1 MTAALSTRPRAPAA
15 GAKIIARLRDNRAG
29 LTLALPAVLV
39 LVFLYA
45 APLAHLLPESFQG
58 PAGPSLDAYR
68 RLLGEPYGRLQIW
81 NSLRLGLITT
91 GVTLVVGY
99 PAAFGLALSR
109 GAWRSLFLAS
119 LFLPLAASVIAKAFA
134 WTILL
139 RSHGV
144 VNDTLLLLH
153 LTDQPIRMIFTRTAL
168 TVGAANI
175 FLPFMILPIYAVVAQ
190 IDPRLTEA
198 AATLGSPPVSAF
210 LRVVVPLSLPGVVAG
225 VALVFALSVSAYV
238 VPTLLM
244 GENYPTLASAIAKA
258 FLLTREP
265 ALGAAAG
272 AILMAIG
279 LFVVVTSNRLGQP
292 KGGPRP

>member
-1 MTAALSTRPRAPAA
+1 MTPTTAAAAPPSRKIAAPRWTRERAA
-15 GAKIIARLRDNRAG
+15 GL
-29 LTLALPAVLV
+29 LLALPAVATL
-39 LVFLYA
+39 LLLYVV
-45 APLAHLLPESFQG
+45 PLAHLIPQSFG
-58 PAGPSLDAYR
+58 VGAAYSLDAYR
-68 RLLGEPYGRLQIW
+68 QIVGAAFGRTLIW
-81 NSLRLGLITT
+81 NSLRLGLVTT

-109 GAWRSLFLAS
+109 GALRTFFLAS

-139 RSHGV
+139 RSHGI
-144 VNDTLLLLH
+144 VNDALLWLH
-153 LTDQPIRMIFTRTAL
+153 VTQAPIRMIFTQTAL
-168 TVGAANI
+168 YVGAANV

-198 AATLGSPPVSAF
+198 AATLGARPFAAF

-225 VALVFALSVSAYV
+225 VALVFSLSVSAYV
-238 VPTLLM
+238 VPNLLM
-244 GENYPTLASAIAKA
+244 GENYPTLASTIAKA
-258 FLLTREP
+258 FLLTRDP

-279 LFVVVTSNRLGQP
+279 LLVVVASNRLASGE
-292 KGGPRP
+292 GARR

>member
-1 MTAALSTRPRAPAA
+1 MTPTTAAAAPPSRKIVAPRWTRERAA
-15 GAKIIARLRDNRAG
+15 GL
-29 LTLALPAVLV
+29 LLALPAVATL
-39 LVFLYA
+39 LLLYVV
-45 APLAHLLPESFQG
+45 PLAHLIPQSLG
-58 PAGPSLDAYR
+58 VGAAYSLDAYR
-68 RLLGEPYGRLQIW
+68 QIVGAAFGRTLIW
-81 NSLRLGLITT
+81 NSLRLGLVTT

-109 GAWRSLFLAS
+109 GALRTFFLAS

-139 RSHGV
+139 RSHGI
-144 VNDTLLLLH
+144 VNDVLLWLH
-153 LTDQPIRMIFTRTAL
+153 VTQAPIRMIFTQTAL
-168 TVGAANI
+168 YVGAANV

-198 AATLGSPPVSAF
+198 AATLGARPFVAF

-225 VALVFALSVSAYV
+225 VALVFSLSVSAYV
-238 VPTLLM
+238 VPNLLM
-244 GENYPTLASAIAKA
+244 GENYPTLASTIAKA
-258 FLLTREP
+258 FLLTRDP

-279 LFVVVTSNRLGQP
+279 LLVVVASNRLASGE
-292 KGGPRP
+292 GARR